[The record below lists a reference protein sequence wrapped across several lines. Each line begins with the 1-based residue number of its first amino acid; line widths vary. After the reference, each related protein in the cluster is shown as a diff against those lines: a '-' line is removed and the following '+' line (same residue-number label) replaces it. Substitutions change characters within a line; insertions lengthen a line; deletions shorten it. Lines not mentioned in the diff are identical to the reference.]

1 MGCSYEEAKV
11 RWYISNLLRTKDL
24 SPKVMELVVDWAQDK
39 ADIFGF
45 DETEMENAGKA
56 ENPEA
61 NLRRQEIF
69 LAGLGKHPSRFGTA
83 TKSPVEKMLRKVG
96 GLFRLSPVEQE
107 VFGLFVRLGTQEYIL
122 DLVDD
127 LSGSPRRGRKKPLTF
142 FDCIVRML
150 NGKPREIAEALLPSG
165 KLEGCGLIEYPTHV
179 NCLELTDK
187 IKSIFSEAGLELRT
201 ADLKK
206 ELIGQCQ
213 TPSLAWSDFGH
224 LGTERELL
232 ERLLSGAVKAQ
243 SRGINILLHGKPGT
257 GKTEF
262 CRTLARQVGLS
273 LYSVAEQDDRGNEPK
288 RHERMEGLRMLQ
300 EILAGDPTAA
310 IMFDEAE
317 DVFGSLRGYCEGPP
331 SKVYMNRML
340 ESSRQPV
347 FWLTNDAASMD
358 RAFLRRMTYCLEM
371 SELPLIVRLAI
382 SQKECRRKKL
392 KVNGAELAKMVQ
404 EYDLPPGVFSNAVNV
419 ASLAGGK
426 LDVVRQVV
434 GASEKILGIRR
445 NLVKPPETFE
455 LDLIQADVPLAQI
468 ASSIKNS
475 DRRDF
480 SFCLSGPPGTG
491 KSEFAR
497 WLARELNMEVL
508 FKRASDLLSKW
519 VGGTE
524 ENIAAAFRE
533 AEVQQ
538 KMLVFDE
545 ADSLIYSRR
554 EARNSWE
561 VSHVNEML
569 TWMER
574 HPLPFICTT
583 NLAEKVDDAAFR
595 RFTFKSVFDYLTP
608 KQIELAFRRFFGQVA
623 PTNVLRIEC
632 LTPGDFAVVKKK
644 VEYLGG
650 ADASEIAR
658 MLEMETSVKP
668 CRQNSRRLGFRT
680 A

>member
-1 MGCSYEEAKV
+1 MGCSYEETKI
-11 RWYISNLLRTKDL
+11 RWYVSNLLRTKDVNT
-24 SPKVMELVVDWAQDK
+24 KVMEIVMDWVQDK

-45 DETEMENAGKA
+45 DEAEMENAGKA
-56 ENPEA
+56 ENLEGK
-61 NLRRQEIF
+61 LRRQEIL
-69 LAGLGKHPSRFGTA
+69 LAGLGKVPSIVGKT
-83 TKSPVEKMLRKVG
+83 TISGVEKMLRKVG
-96 GLFRLSPVEQE
+96 ALFHLSPVEQE
-107 VFGLFVRLGTQEYIL
+107 IFGLFVRLGTQQYFL
-122 DLVDD
+122 DLAED
-127 LSGSPRRGRKKPLTF
+127 LSSSPRRGRKKPLTF
-142 FDCIVRML
+142 FVFIVKML
-150 NGKPREIAEALLPSG
+150 NGKPREIADALSPSG
-165 KLEGCGLIEYPTHV
+165 KLERCGLIEYPTNV
-179 NCLELTDK
+179 CCLELTDK
-187 IKSIFSEAGLELRT
+187 IKNIFSEVGLELRST
-201 ADLKK
+201 ELKK
-206 ELIGQCQ
+206 ALIGKCQ
-213 TPSLAWSDFGH
+213 TSSLAWSDFGH
-224 LGTERELL
+224 LGTERDLL
-232 ERLLSGAVKAQ
+232 ERLLSGAIKAR
-243 SRGINILLHGKPGT
+243 SRGINVLLHGKPGT

-262 CRTLARQVGLS
+262 CRTLARRVGLS
-273 LYSVAEQDDRGNEPK
+273 LYSVAEQDEQGKEPS
-288 RHERMEGLRMLQ
+288 RRERMDGLRMLQ
-300 EILAGDPTAA
+300 EILAGDPNAA
-310 IMFDEAE
+310 IMLDEAE
-317 DVFGSLRGYCEGPP
+317 DVFGSLRGYSKGPT

-340 ESSRQPV
+340 EGSRQPV

-358 RAFLRRMTYCLEM
+358 PAFLRRMTYCLEM
-371 SELPLIVRLAI
+371 RELPVAVRLAI

-404 EYDLPPGVFSNAVNV
+404 EFDLPPGVFSNAVNV

-434 GASEKILGIRR
+434 GASEKLLGIRR
-445 NLVKPPETFE
+445 NRVKPPDTFE

-468 ASSIKNS
+468 ASNIKIS
-475 DRRDF
+475 GRRDF

-497 WLARELNMEVL
+497 WLARDLNMEVL

-533 AEVQQ
+533 AEAQQ

-554 EARNSWE
+554 EARTSWE

-595 RFTFKSVFDYLTP
+595 RFTFKAVFDYLTP
-608 KQIELAFRRFFGQVA
+608 AQIESAFLRFFGQAA
-623 PTNVLRIEC
+623 PTHAMQIEC

-658 MLEMETSVKP
+658 MLDMETSVKP
-668 CRQNSRRLGFRT
+668 CRPKSHRLGFR
-680 A
+680 AG